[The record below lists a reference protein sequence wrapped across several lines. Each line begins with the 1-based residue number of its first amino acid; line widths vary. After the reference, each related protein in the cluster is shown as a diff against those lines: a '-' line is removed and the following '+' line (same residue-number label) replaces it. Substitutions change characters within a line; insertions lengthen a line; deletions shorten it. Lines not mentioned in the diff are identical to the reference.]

1 MIEESIDRRAIVTA
15 GAEAGKFI
23 AGALAGQ
30 RVNGG
35 VGIHPA
41 HSMIKCVADEDISRR
56 IDADAR
62 GMLKTSGNCWF
73 FVAAKLNTVRRIP
86 AEQRAIP
93 SRTRGF
99 RLPH

>member
-1 MIEESIDRRAIVTA
+1 MAVIVCRHSLGMIEESIDRRAIVTA

-73 FVAAKLNTVRRIP
+73 FVAAKP
-86 AEQRAIP
+86 
-93 SRTRGF
+93 
-99 RLPH
+99 